1 MESCITDL
9 DVQDFEELGAFA
21 GAGLEAVK
29 LALERAH
36 QSLTNGRIPIS
47 GAAVE
52 LTKSG
57 KLQVV
62 TVGNNGRIPPLEPVQ
77 SGYPT
82 DHGETAAIREI
93 EDVSK
98 VDWSQVVFATTL
110 SPCIMCG
117 TALTWLWKLGLR
129 RVVVAESS
137 SFSGTAT
144 MLEKLDGMIVIRLS
158 NLQAQ
163 GMMKTFSLKYPWD
176 WAADIGE
183 IPPQDLGFSQSL
195 EAKDVLERF
204 ATKMAKEMKP
214 GHQAAVVSAETI
226 AASAEDE
233 RPRSGGNETRSAV
246 MIAMGSAGSS
256 INLRECVIFF
266 QTSSPILSLEEFGPV
281 SVGACKLFR
290 PAKVVVTADPA
301 AELKSSL
308 EDAGIPVLVARS
320 GM

>member
-1 MESCITDL
+1 ML
-9 DVQDFEELGAFA
+9 
-21 GAGLEAVK
+21 
-29 LALERAH
+29 
-36 QSLTNGRIPIS
+36 QS
-47 GAAVE
+47 
-52 LTKSG
+52 
-57 KLQVV
+57 
-62 TVGNNGRIPPLEPVQ
+62 GNNGRIPPLEPVQ

-117 TALTWLWKLGLR
+117 SALTWLWKLGLR

-144 MLEKLDGMIVIRLS
+144 MLKKLDGMTVICLS

-163 GMMKTFSLKYPWD
+163 GMMKTFSLRYPWD

-195 EAKDVLERF
+195 EAKDALERF

-214 GHQAAVVSAETI
+214 GHQAAVVSAESI